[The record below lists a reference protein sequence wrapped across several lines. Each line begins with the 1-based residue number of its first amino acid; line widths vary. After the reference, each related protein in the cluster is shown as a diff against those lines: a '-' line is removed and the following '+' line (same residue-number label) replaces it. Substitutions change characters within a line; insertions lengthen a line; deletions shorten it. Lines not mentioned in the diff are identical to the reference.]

1 MWIKIPRN
9 YLCNLSSSAFI
20 VIVKYSFLSYVKH
33 YYFQT
38 VDKNYFKKCGN
49 VDNLFF
55 EQCIADNINV
65 SGSHSYQQF
74 SRPAIC
80 QYKFFNIIKIFKK
93 NYVSTFFS
101 ECFF

>member
-49 VDNLFF
+49 VDKK
-55 EQCIADNINV
+55 
-65 SGSHSYQQF
+65 
-74 SRPAIC
+74 P
-80 QYKFFNIIKIFKK
+80 YKFNVKICEKNIKK
-93 NYVSTFFS
+93 SVDDKK
-101 ECFF
+101 